1 MAATESA
8 LVREV
13 LHCCQGIDGGRF
25 VAFENGSTP
34 DSGRFACNL
43 GVDVSLAQRQL
54 IGKITELG
62 WLLRKIN
69 ELSARASAN
78 ESVVHEALVAA
89 CNKEVNNCY
98 RLIAILEA
106 QSQQPADSPGAV
118 TSVGQLS
125 LRRLVVWLAEPQQR
139 LRVLASCL
147 EAAVPLRGGQV
158 INALHAMSKH
168 GDPLVRRAVGPLLEE
183 TCVPFFKRVSRWILD
198 GTLDGPGG
206 DFMIVQLDLGSDN
219 PASIWRGSHILD
231 PALQPRFVTAEL
243 AQHVLTAGKSVA
255 FLRECCGD
263 SEWAAAMAGG
273 CAAGVDAGGSTYQRL
288 KWLQAAVTDVQS
300 TVGSRLLDVVTR
312 RERLL
317 AHLAA
322 VRRYVLLGQGDFV
335 RTLLDLA
342 GAELDRPAKDL
353 SVFSLQGHVETALRS
368 CGAAAADSDLL
379 LRVQVKLSRP
389 LDGDSGWD
397 IFGLDY
403 KMDGPA
409 AVVLG
414 PEAMSCYGRVS
425 RLLWNI
431 KQVDHVVA
439 RAWHELEGVGHTL
452 ATLRGLEKEHG
463 VDAAAVVG
471 DVPSL
476 LRYLHARR
484 ADMAQFIA
492 SLQAKIVYEV
502 IEPAWVAL
510 EAALPSAGNLDDV
523 IRLHDERLHAIMQ
536 GTFLDSGRSTS
547 GINGSSSVLSSGG
560 GAGNASDVHAAL
572 RAALRSVLDIQGP
585 IKRLADAVEAA
596 VADQIAFLKRVKASD
611 ASGEWNEDVY
621 NSPPGVSNELLVEV
635 KSGAWRVHSAFDRHV
650 RTFHSVVPQHDRLDL
665 RWMSARLEPIDG
677 PGAGK

>member
-25 VAFENGSTP
+25 VAFDNGSSP
-34 DSGRFACNL
+34 DSGRFACST
-43 GVDVSLAQRQL
+43 GVEVSVAQRQL
-54 IGKITELG
+54 ISKITELG

-69 ELSARASAN
+69 ELTARASSH

-106 QSQQPADSPGAV
+106 QSQQPADAPGAV
-118 TSVGQLS
+118 NSVGQLS

-147 EAAVPLRGGQV
+147 EAAAPLRGGQV

-168 GDPLVRRAVGPLLEE
+168 GDPLVRRAVSPLLEE
-183 TCVPFFKRVSRWILD
+183 ACVPFFKQVSRWVLD
-198 GTLDGPGG
+198 GTLDGPSG
-206 DFMIVQLDLGSDN
+206 DFMIAQLELGSDN
-219 PASIWRGSHILD
+219 PASMWRGGYVLD
-231 PALQPRFVTAEL
+231 PAMQPRFITSEL
-243 AQHVLTAGKSVA
+243 AQQVLTAGKTVA

-273 CAAGVDAGGSTYQRL
+273 CAAGVDAGGSTFQRL
-288 KWLQAAVTDVQS
+288 KWLQAAVADVHS
-300 TVGSRLLDVVTR
+300 TVGSRLLDVVLR
-312 RERLL
+312 RERLP

-342 GAELDRPAKDL
+342 GSELDRPAKDL
-353 SVFSLQGHVETALRS
+353 SIFSLQGHVETALRS
-368 CGAAAADSDLL
+368 CGAAAADADLL

-389 LDGDSGWD
+389 LDGDCGWD
-397 IFGLDY
+397 IFGLAY
-403 KMDGPA
+403 SVDGPA
-409 AVVLG
+409 GAVLG

-439 RAWHELEGVGHTL
+439 RAWHQLQGVGHSL
-452 ATLRGLEKEHG
+452 ATLRGLEKEYG
-463 VDAAAVVG
+463 VDAEGIAG
-471 DVPSL
+471 EVPGV

-484 ADMAQFIA
+484 ADMAQFVA

-510 EAALPSAGNLDDV
+510 ETALPSAEKLDEV
-523 IRLHDERLHAIMQ
+523 IKAHEDGLQAIMQ
-536 GTFLDSGRSTS
+536 GTFLDAGRTS
-547 GINGSSSVLSSGG
+547 GMPGSNSVGLSSGG
-560 GAGNASDVHAAL
+560 GGGGSASDVHAAL

-585 IKRLADAVEAA
+585 IKRLADAVEGA
-596 VADQIAFLKRVKASD
+596 VMDQLAFLKRVKASEV
-611 ASGEWNEDVY
+611 SGEWNEDIY
-621 NSPPGVSNELLVEV
+621 NSPPGVSNELLAEV

-665 RWMSARLEPIDG
+665 RWLSARLEPVDG
-677 PGAGK
+677 K